1 MKHELF
7 KTVCMKKWMIVLLAM
22 IIVMPLS
29 SDLYAASKKKKKKG
43 TATATLPTPKK
54 VSPYEKLLKGKNVET
69 SKSDFITLHKVGSKL
84 YFEIPLKY
92 MEREILLAST
102 VTNVTSPEFC
112 DIGYKANNPLHLKFT
127 KRDSSIFLRYVSTG
141 VTTDNLQKAMNN
153 VYGDPILYAYD
164 VKAYNPDSTAVVID
178 VTPIFTTDMK
188 EFAFLPTTIM
198 GLIQLNSV
206 FNKDGVA
213 LGEVKAF
220 DDNLSVKSML
230 SYKVSLKF
238 MSFSFLDNMS
248 LTATVTRSLLLL
260 PEEKMRPRISDSR
273 VGIFITSKQHVST
286 EKDGIQ
292 DYTLANRWRMEPK
305 DMAAFQRG
313 ELVEPVKPIVFYID
327 DAFPELWKQP
337 IKEGTLRWNEAFE
350 KIGFKN
356 AVQVRDFPK
365 DDPEFDP
372 DNLKYSCIRYLP
384 SSTANAMGP
393 SWVDPTTG
401 EIVNASVL
409 VYNDVIRLI
418 NNWRFVQTAQIDPS
432 VRAKKM
438 PDDIVKESIAYV
450 VAHEVGH
457 CLGFMHNMSAS
468 AAYPVDSLRSAS
480 FTNTYGTTPCIMD
493 YARFNY
499 VAQPGDKGVRLTPPD
514 LGIYDYF
521 LVKWNYQ
528 PLPQVNNEWEEQAI
542 LESWVD
548 EKAGDPRYR
557 YGRQQI
563 YSRYDPSAIEEDLGD
578 DPVKAAEYGIKNL
591 KYILSNLGEWVND
604 DADFTHREELYKQL
618 ANQYYRYIMNVMYN
632 VGGIYLTEVKDGTKG
647 QRHEPVAKEKQ
658 RASLAWILKEFKS
671 SDWLSKTDLKK
682 NFTMGVDMTPV
693 LQKRILDQLER
704 LTGNIIL
711 SSHLASNPY
720 TIQEFLTDLYN
731 GAFENTVTGRALTDA
746 DKMLQQFIVD
756 VSASSLK
763 DAGAGALRMLT
774 DAAYMPSV
782 EEIAAYGLDE
792 TGLINKYL
800 DQFRQVE
807 QERGPGYVA
816 QQMALNEFGYGYGF
830 VRKVNTG
837 EIDNS
842 KVYLQDM
849 ALKAQRLLN
858 SKIAGATGDT
868 KIHYQSLLMKL
879 NKSLKDS
886 K

>member
-1 MKHELF
+1 
-7 KTVCMKKWMIVLLAM
+7 MKKWMLVLFVALFVLPCSREA
-22 IIVMPLS
+22 
-29 SDLYAASKKKKKKG
+29 DAAGRKKKG
-43 TATATLPTPKK
+43 KNAATAKVTEKK
-54 VSPYEKLLKGKNVET
+54 SVYDKLFQKESCET
-69 SKSDFITLHKVGSKL
+69 VKSNFITLHKVDGKL
-84 YFEIPLKY
+84 YFEIPMKY
-92 MEREILLAST
+92 LGREMLFAST
-102 VTNVTSPEFC
+102 LTSTSSNDFCDVGYKQNDPLHVRFTKIDSTIYLNEVNAFVTS
-112 DIGYKANNPLHLKFT
+112 NPKEP
-127 KRDSSIFLRYVSTG
+127 S
-141 VTTDNLQKAMNN
+141 LQKAIDKNFADA
-153 VYGDPILYAYD
+153 VLYSYKIAAYT
-164 VKAYNPDSTAVVID
+164 PDSTAVVID

-198 GLIQLNSV
+198 GLIQLNST

-273 VGIFITSKQHVST
+273 VGIFITSKQHIST

-292 DYTLANRWRMEPK
+292 NYTLANRWRMEPK

-337 IKEGTLRWNEAFE
+337 IKEGTLRWNAAFE

-671 SDWLSKTDLKK
+671 SDWLSKTDLRK

-731 GAFENTVTGRALTDA
+731 GAFENTVKGRALTDA

>member
-1 MKHELF
+1 
-7 KTVCMKKWMIVLLAM
+7 MKKWMLVLFVALFVLPCSREA
-22 IIVMPLS
+22 
-29 SDLYAASKKKKKKG
+29 DAAGRKKKG
-43 TATATLPTPKK
+43 KNAATAKVTEKK
-54 VSPYEKLLKGKNVET
+54 SAYDKLFQKESCET
-69 SKSDFITLHKVGSKL
+69 VKSNFITLHKVDGKL
-84 YFEIPLKY
+84 YFEIPMKY
-92 MEREILLAST
+92 LGREMLFAST
-102 VTNVTSPEFC
+102 LTSTSSNDFCDVGYKQNDPLHVRFTKIDSTIYLNEVNAFVTS
-112 DIGYKANNPLHLKFT
+112 NPKEP
-127 KRDSSIFLRYVSTG
+127 S
-141 VTTDNLQKAMNN
+141 LQKAIDKNFADA
-153 VYGDPILYAYD
+153 VLYSYKIAAYT
-164 VKAYNPDSTAVVID
+164 PDSTAVVID

-198 GLIQLNSV
+198 GLIQLNST

-213 LGEVKAF
+213 LGEVKTF

-238 MSFSFLDNMS
+238 MSFSFLNNMS

-292 DYTLANRWRMEPK
+292 NYTLANRWRMEPK

-337 IKEGTLRWNEAFE
+337 IKEGTLRWNAAFE

-671 SDWLSKTDLKK
+671 SDWLSKTDLRK

-731 GAFENTVTGRALTDA
+731 GAFENTVKGRALTDA

-807 QERGPGYVA
+807 QERVPGFLA

-858 SKIAGATGDT
+858 SKITGATGDT

>member
-1 MKHELF
+1 
-7 KTVCMKKWMIVLLAM
+7 MKKWMLVLFVALFVLPCSREA
-22 IIVMPLS
+22 
-29 SDLYAASKKKKKKG
+29 DAAGRKKKG
-43 TATATLPTPKK
+43 KNAATAKVTEKK
-54 VSPYEKLLKGKNVET
+54 SAYDKLFQKESCET
-69 SKSDFITLHKVGSKL
+69 VKSNFITLHKVDGKL
-84 YFEIPLKY
+84 YFEIPMKY
-92 MEREILLAST
+92 LGREMLFAST
-102 VTNVTSPEFC
+102 LTSTSSNDFCDVGYKQNDPLHVRFTKIDSTIYLNEVNAFVTS
-112 DIGYKANNPLHLKFT
+112 NPKEP
-127 KRDSSIFLRYVSTG
+127 S
-141 VTTDNLQKAMNN
+141 LQKAIDKNFADA
-153 VYGDPILYAYD
+153 VLYSYKIAAYT
-164 VKAYNPDSTAVVID
+164 PDSTAVVID

-198 GLIQLNSV
+198 GLIQLNST

-273 VGIFITSKQHVST
+273 VGIFITSKQHIST

-292 DYTLANRWRMEPK
+292 NYTLANRWRMEPK

-337 IKEGTLRWNEAFE
+337 IKEGTLRWNAAFE

-731 GAFENTVTGRALTDA
+731 GAFENTVKGRALTDA

-858 SKIAGATGDT
+858 SKITGATGDT

>member
-1 MKHELF
+1 
-7 KTVCMKKWMIVLLAM
+7 MKKWMLVLFVALFVLPCSREA
-22 IIVMPLS
+22 
-29 SDLYAASKKKKKKG
+29 DAAGRKKKG
-43 TATATLPTPKK
+43 KNAATAKVTEKK
-54 VSPYEKLLKGKNVET
+54 SAYDKLFQKESCET
-69 SKSDFITLHKVGSKL
+69 VKSNFITLHKVDGKL
-84 YFEIPLKY
+84 YFEIPMKY
-92 MEREILLAST
+92 LGREMLFAST
-102 VTNVTSPEFC
+102 LTSTSSNDFCDVGYKQNDPLHVRFTKIDSTIYLNEVNAFVTS
-112 DIGYKANNPLHLKFT
+112 NPKEP
-127 KRDSSIFLRYVSTG
+127 S
-141 VTTDNLQKAMNN
+141 LQKAIDKNFADA
-153 VYGDPILYAYD
+153 VLYSYKIAAYT
-164 VKAYNPDSTAVVID
+164 PDSTAVVID

-198 GLIQLNSV
+198 GLIQLNST

-292 DYTLANRWRMEPK
+292 NYTLANRWRMEPK

-337 IKEGTLRWNEAFE
+337 IKEGTLRWNAAFE

-682 NFTMGVDMTPV
+682 NFNMGVDMTPV

-731 GAFENTVTGRALTDA
+731 GAFENTVKGRALTDA

>member
-1 MKHELF
+1 
-7 KTVCMKKWMIVLLAM
+7 MKKWMLVLFVALFVLPCSREA
-22 IIVMPLS
+22 
-29 SDLYAASKKKKKKG
+29 DAAGRKKKG
-43 TATATLPTPKK
+43 KNAATVKVTEKK
-54 VSPYEKLLKGKNVET
+54 SVYDKLFQKESCET
-69 SKSDFITLHKVGSKL
+69 VKSNFITLHKVDGKL
-84 YFEIPLKY
+84 YFEIPMKY
-92 MEREILLAST
+92 LGREMLFAST
-102 VTNVTSPEFC
+102 LTSTSSNDFCDVGYKQNDPLHVRFTKIDSTIYLNEVNAFVTS
-112 DIGYKANNPLHLKFT
+112 NPKEP
-127 KRDSSIFLRYVSTG
+127 S
-141 VTTDNLQKAMNN
+141 LQKAIDKNFADA
-153 VYGDPILYAYD
+153 VLYSYKIAAYT
-164 VKAYNPDSTAVVID
+164 PDSTAVVID

-198 GLIQLNSV
+198 GLIQLNST

-292 DYTLANRWRMEPK
+292 NYTLANRWRMEPK
-305 DMAAFQRG
+305 DMAAFKRG

-337 IKEGTLRWNEAFE
+337 IKEGTLRWNAAFE

-731 GAFENTVTGRALTDA
+731 GAFENTVKGRALTDA

>member
-1 MKHELF
+1 
-7 KTVCMKKWMIVLLAM
+7 MKKWMLVLFVALFVLPCSREA
-22 IIVMPLS
+22 
-29 SDLYAASKKKKKKG
+29 DAAGRKKKG
-43 TATATLPTPKK
+43 KNAATAKVTEKK
-54 VSPYEKLLKGKNVET
+54 SAYDKLFQKESCET
-69 SKSDFITLHKVGSKL
+69 VKSNFITLHKVDGKL
-84 YFEIPLKY
+84 YFEIPMKY
-92 MEREILLAST
+92 LGREMLFAST
-102 VTNVTSPEFC
+102 LTSTSSNDFCDVGYKQNDPLHVRFTKIDSTIYLNEVNAFVTS
-112 DIGYKANNPLHLKFT
+112 NPKEP
-127 KRDSSIFLRYVSTG
+127 S
-141 VTTDNLQKAMNN
+141 LQKAIDKNFADA
-153 VYGDPILYAYD
+153 VLYSYKIAAYT
-164 VKAYNPDSTAVVID
+164 PDSTAVVID

-198 GLIQLNSV
+198 GLIQLNST

-292 DYTLANRWRMEPK
+292 NYTLANRWRMEPK
-305 DMAAFQRG
+305 DMAAFKRG

-337 IKEGTLRWNEAFE
+337 IKEGTLRWNAAFE

-671 SDWLSKTDLKK
+671 SDWLSKTDLRK

-720 TIQEFLTDLYN
+720 TIQEFLTDLYK
-731 GAFENTVTGRALTDA
+731 GAFENTVKGRAMTDA

>member
-1 MKHELF
+1 
-7 KTVCMKKWMIVLLAM
+7 MKKWMLVLFVALFVLPCSREA
-22 IIVMPLS
+22 
-29 SDLYAASKKKKKKG
+29 DAAGRKKKG
-43 TATATLPTPKK
+43 KNAATAKVTEKK
-54 VSPYEKLLKGKNVET
+54 SAYDKLFQKESCET
-69 SKSDFITLHKVGSKL
+69 VKSNFITLHKVDGKL
-84 YFEIPLKY
+84 YFEIPMKY
-92 MEREILLAST
+92 LGREMLFAST
-102 VTNVTSPEFC
+102 LTSTSSNDFCDVGYKQNDPLHVRFTKIDSTIYLNEVNAFVTS
-112 DIGYKANNPLHLKFT
+112 NPKEP
-127 KRDSSIFLRYVSTG
+127 S
-141 VTTDNLQKAMNN
+141 LQKAIDKNFADA
-153 VYGDPILYAYD
+153 VLYSYKIAAYT
-164 VKAYNPDSTAVVID
+164 PDSTAVVID

-198 GLIQLNSV
+198 GLIQLNST

-273 VGIFITSKQHVST
+273 VGIFITSKQHIST

-292 DYTLANRWRMEPK
+292 NYTLANRWRMEPK

-337 IKEGTLRWNEAFE
+337 IKEGTLRWNAAFE

-682 NFTMGVDMTPV
+682 NFTMGVYMTPV

-731 GAFENTVTGRALTDA
+731 GAFENTVKGRALTDA

>member
-1 MKHELF
+1 
-7 KTVCMKKWMIVLLAM
+7 MKKWMLVLFVALFVLPCSREA
-22 IIVMPLS
+22 
-29 SDLYAASKKKKKKG
+29 DAAG
-43 TATATLPTPKK
+43 R
-54 VSPYEKLLKGKNVET
+54 EKKGKNAATAKVTEKKSAYDKLFQKESCET
-69 SKSDFITLHKVGSKL
+69 VKSNFITLHKVDGKL
-84 YFEIPLKY
+84 YFEIPMKY
-92 MEREILLAST
+92 LGREMLFAST
-102 VTNVTSPEFC
+102 LTSTSSNDFCDVGYKQNDPLHVRFTKIDSTIYLNEVNAFVTS
-112 DIGYKANNPLHLKFT
+112 NPKEP
-127 KRDSSIFLRYVSTG
+127 S
-141 VTTDNLQKAMNN
+141 LQKAIDKNFADA
-153 VYGDPILYAYD
+153 VLYSYKIAAYT
-164 VKAYNPDSTAVVID
+164 PDSTAVVID

-198 GLIQLNSV
+198 GLIQLNST

-273 VGIFITSKQHVST
+273 VGIFITSKQHIST

-292 DYTLANRWRMEPK
+292 NYTLANRWRMEPK

-337 IKEGTLRWNEAFE
+337 IKEGTLRWNAAFE

-731 GAFENTVTGRALTDA
+731 GAFENTVKGRALTDA

>member
-1 MKHELF
+1 
-7 KTVCMKKWMIVLLAM
+7 MKKWMLVLFVALFVLPCSREA
-22 IIVMPLS
+22 
-29 SDLYAASKKKKKKG
+29 DAAGRKKKG
-43 TATATLPTPKK
+43 KIAATAKVTEKK
-54 VSPYEKLLKGKNVET
+54 SAYDKLFQKESCET
-69 SKSDFITLHKVGSKL
+69 VKSNFITLHKVDGKL
-84 YFEIPLKY
+84 YFEIPMKY
-92 MEREILLAST
+92 LGREMLFAST
-102 VTNVTSPEFC
+102 LTSTSSNDFCDVGYKQNDPLHVRFTKIDSTIYLNEVNAFVTS
-112 DIGYKANNPLHLKFT
+112 NPKEP
-127 KRDSSIFLRYVSTG
+127 S
-141 VTTDNLQKAMNN
+141 LQKAIDKNFADA
-153 VYGDPILYAYD
+153 VLYSYKIAAYT
-164 VKAYNPDSTAVVID
+164 PDSTAVVID

-198 GLIQLNSV
+198 GLIQLNST

-292 DYTLANRWRMEPK
+292 NYTLANRWRMEPK

-337 IKEGTLRWNEAFE
+337 IKEGTLRWNAAFE

-731 GAFENTVTGRALTDA
+731 GAFENTVKGRALTDA

>member
-1 MKHELF
+1 
-7 KTVCMKKWMIVLLAM
+7 MKKWMLVLFVALFVLPCSREA
-22 IIVMPLS
+22 
-29 SDLYAASKKKKKKG
+29 DAAGRKKKG
-43 TATATLPTPKK
+43 KNAATAKVTEKK
-54 VSPYEKLLKGKNVET
+54 SAYDKLFQKESCET
-69 SKSDFITLHKVGSKL
+69 VKSNFITLHKVDGKL
-84 YFEIPLKY
+84 YFEIPMKY
-92 MEREILLAST
+92 LGREMLFAST
-102 VTNVTSPEFC
+102 LTSTSSNDFCDVGYKQNDPLHVRFTKIDSTIYLNEVNAFVTS
-112 DIGYKANNPLHLKFT
+112 NPKEP
-127 KRDSSIFLRYVSTG
+127 S
-141 VTTDNLQKAMNN
+141 LQKAIDKNFADA
-153 VYGDPILYAYD
+153 VLYSYKIAAYT
-164 VKAYNPDSTAVVID
+164 PDSTAVVID

-198 GLIQLNSV
+198 GLIQLNST

-292 DYTLANRWRMEPK
+292 NYTLANRWRMEPK
-305 DMAAFQRG
+305 DMAAFKRG

-337 IKEGTLRWNEAFE
+337 IKEGTLRWNAAFE

-671 SDWLSKTDLKK
+671 SDWLSKTDLRK

-731 GAFENTVTGRALTDA
+731 GAFENTVKGGALTDA

>member
-1 MKHELF
+1 
-7 KTVCMKKWMIVLLAM
+7 MKKWMLVLFVALFVLPCSREA
-22 IIVMPLS
+22 
-29 SDLYAASKKKKKKG
+29 DAAGRKKKG
-43 TATATLPTPKK
+43 KNAATAKVTEKK
-54 VSPYEKLLKGKNVET
+54 SAYDKLFQKESCET
-69 SKSDFITLHKVGSKL
+69 VKSNFITLHKVDGKL
-84 YFEIPLKY
+84 YFEIPMKY
-92 MEREILLAST
+92 LGREMLFAST
-102 VTNVTSPEFC
+102 LTSTSSNDFCDVGYKQNDPLHVRFTKIDSTIYLNEVNAFVTS
-112 DIGYKANNPLHLKFT
+112 NPKEP
-127 KRDSSIFLRYVSTG
+127 S
-141 VTTDNLQKAMNN
+141 LQKAIDKNFADA
-153 VYGDPILYAYD
+153 VLYSYKIAAYT
-164 VKAYNPDSTAVVID
+164 PDSTAVVID

-198 GLIQLNSV
+198 GLIQLNST

-273 VGIFITSKQHVST
+273 VGIFITSKQHIST

-292 DYTLANRWRMEPK
+292 NYTLANRWRMEPK

-337 IKEGTLRWNEAFE
+337 IKEGTLRWNAAFE

-563 YSRYDPSAIEEDLGD
+563 YSRYNTSAIAEDLGD

-731 GAFENTVTGRALTDA
+731 GAFENTVKGRALTDA

>member
-1 MKHELF
+1 
-7 KTVCMKKWMIVLLAM
+7 MKKWMLVLFVALFVLPCSREA
-22 IIVMPLS
+22 
-29 SDLYAASKKKKKKG
+29 DAAGRKKKG
-43 TATATLPTPKK
+43 KNAATAKVTEKK
-54 VSPYEKLLKGKNVET
+54 SAYDKLFQKESCET
-69 SKSDFITLHKVGSKL
+69 VKSNFITLHKVDGKL
-84 YFEIPLKY
+84 YFEIPMKY
-92 MEREILLAST
+92 LGREMLFAST
-102 VTNVTSPEFC
+102 LTSTSSNDFCDVGYKQNDPLHVRFTKIDSTIYLNEVNAFVTS
-112 DIGYKANNPLHLKFT
+112 NPKEP
-127 KRDSSIFLRYVSTG
+127 S
-141 VTTDNLQKAMNN
+141 LQKAIDKNFADA
-153 VYGDPILYAYD
+153 VLYSYKIAAYT
-164 VKAYNPDSTAVVID
+164 PDSTAVVID

-198 GLIQLNSV
+198 GLIQLNST

-273 VGIFITSKQHVST
+273 VGIFITSKQHIST

-292 DYTLANRWRMEPK
+292 NYTLANRWRMEPK

-337 IKEGTLRWNEAFE
+337 IKEGTLRWNAAFE

-731 GAFENTVTGRALTDA
+731 GAFENTVKGRALTDA

-774 DAAYMPSV
+774 DAADMPSV
-782 EEIAAYGLDE
+782 EGIAAYGLDE

>member
-1 MKHELF
+1 
-7 KTVCMKKWMIVLLAM
+7 MKKWMLVLFVALFVLPCSREA
-22 IIVMPLS
+22 
-29 SDLYAASKKKKKKG
+29 DAAGRKKKG
-43 TATATLPTPKK
+43 KNAATAKVTEKK
-54 VSPYEKLLKGKNVET
+54 SAYDKLFQKESCET
-69 SKSDFITLHKVGSKL
+69 VKSNFITLHKVDGKL
-84 YFEIPLKY
+84 YFEIPMKY
-92 MEREILLAST
+92 LGREMLFAST
-102 VTNVTSPEFC
+102 LTSTSSNDFCDVGYKQNDPLHVRFTKIDSTIYLNEVNAFVTS
-112 DIGYKANNPLHLKFT
+112 NPKEP
-127 KRDSSIFLRYVSTG
+127 S
-141 VTTDNLQKAMNN
+141 LQKAIDKNFADA
-153 VYGDPILYAYD
+153 VLYSYKIAAYT
-164 VKAYNPDSTAVVID
+164 PDSTAVVID

-198 GLIQLNSV
+198 GLIQLNST

-273 VGIFITSKQHVST
+273 VGIFITSKQHIST

-292 DYTLANRWRMEPK
+292 NYTLANRWRMEPK

-337 IKEGTLRWNEAFE
+337 IKEGTLRWNAAFE

-731 GAFENTVTGRALTDA
+731 GAFENTVKGRALTDA

-763 DAGAGALRMLT
+763 GRGAGALRMLT

>member
-1 MKHELF
+1 
-7 KTVCMKKWMIVLLAM
+7 MKKWMLVLFVALFVLPCSREA
-22 IIVMPLS
+22 
-29 SDLYAASKKKKKKG
+29 DAAGRKKKG
-43 TATATLPTPKK
+43 KNAATAKVTEKK
-54 VSPYEKLLKGKNVET
+54 SAYDKLFQKESCET
-69 SKSDFITLHKVGSKL
+69 VKSNFITLHKVDGKL
-84 YFEIPLKY
+84 YFEIPMKY
-92 MEREILLAST
+92 LGREMLFAST
-102 VTNVTSPEFC
+102 LTSTSSNDFCDVGYKQNDPLHVRFTKIDSTIYLNEVNAFVTS
-112 DIGYKANNPLHLKFT
+112 NPKEP
-127 KRDSSIFLRYVSTG
+127 S
-141 VTTDNLQKAMNN
+141 LQKAIDKNFADA
-153 VYGDPILYAYD
+153 VLYSYKIAAYT
-164 VKAYNPDSTAVVID
+164 PDSTAVVID

-198 GLIQLNSV
+198 GLIQLNST

-292 DYTLANRWRMEPK
+292 NYTLANRWRMEPK

-337 IKEGTLRWNEAFE
+337 IKEGTLRWNAAFE

-731 GAFENTVTGRALTDA
+731 GEFENTVKGRALTDA

>member
-1 MKHELF
+1 
-7 KTVCMKKWMIVLLAM
+7 MKKWMLVLFVALFVLPCSREA
-22 IIVMPLS
+22 
-29 SDLYAASKKKKKKG
+29 DAAGRKKKG
-43 TATATLPTPKK
+43 KNAASAKVTEKK
-54 VSPYEKLLKGKNVET
+54 SAYDKLFQKESCET
-69 SKSDFITLHKVGSKL
+69 VKSNFITLHKVDGKL
-84 YFEIPLKY
+84 YFEIPMKY
-92 MEREILLAST
+92 LGREMLFAST
-102 VTNVTSPEFC
+102 LTSTSSNDFCDVGYKQNDPLHVRFTKIDSTIYLNEVNAFVTS
-112 DIGYKANNPLHLKFT
+112 NPKEP
-127 KRDSSIFLRYVSTG
+127 S
-141 VTTDNLQKAMNN
+141 LQKAIDKNFADA
-153 VYGDPILYAYD
+153 VLYSYKIAAYT
-164 VKAYNPDSTAVVID
+164 PDSTAVVID

-198 GLIQLNSV
+198 GLIQLNST

-292 DYTLANRWRMEPK
+292 NYTLANRWRMEPK
-305 DMAAFQRG
+305 DMAAFKRG

-337 IKEGTLRWNEAFE
+337 IKEGTLRWNAAFE

-671 SDWLSKTDLKK
+671 SDWLSKTDLRK

-731 GAFENTVTGRALTDA
+731 GAFENTVKGRALTDA

-858 SKIAGATGDT
+858 SKITGATGDT

>member
-1 MKHELF
+1 
-7 KTVCMKKWMIVLLAM
+7 MKKWMLVLFVALFVLPCSREA
-22 IIVMPLS
+22 
-29 SDLYAASKKKKKKG
+29 DAAGRKKKG
-43 TATATLPTPKK
+43 KNAATAKVTEKK
-54 VSPYEKLLKGKNVET
+54 SAYDKLFQKESCET
-69 SKSDFITLHKVGSKL
+69 VKSNFITLHKVDGKL
-84 YFEIPLKY
+84 YFEIPMKY
-92 MEREILLAST
+92 LGREMLFAST
-102 VTNVTSPEFC
+102 LTSTSSNDFCDVGYKQNDQLHVRFTKIDSTIYLNEVNAFVTS
-112 DIGYKANNPLHLKFT
+112 NPKEP
-127 KRDSSIFLRYVSTG
+127 S
-141 VTTDNLQKAMNN
+141 LQKAIDKNFADA
-153 VYGDPILYAYD
+153 VLYSYKIAAYT
-164 VKAYNPDSTAVVID
+164 PDSTAVVID

-198 GLIQLNSV
+198 GLIQLNST

-292 DYTLANRWRMEPK
+292 NYTLANRWRMEPK

-337 IKEGTLRWNEAFE
+337 IKEGTLRWNAAFE

-731 GAFENTVTGRALTDA
+731 GAFENTVKGRALTDA

>member
-1 MKHELF
+1 
-7 KTVCMKKWMIVLLAM
+7 MKKWMLVLFVALFVLPCSREA
-22 IIVMPLS
+22 
-29 SDLYAASKKKKKKG
+29 DAAGRKKKG
-43 TATATLPTPKK
+43 KNAATAKVTEKK
-54 VSPYEKLLKGKNVET
+54 SAYDKLFQKESCET
-69 SKSDFITLHKVGSKL
+69 VKSNFITLHKVDGKL
-84 YFEIPLKY
+84 YFEIPMKY
-92 MEREILLAST
+92 LGREMLFAST
-102 VTNVTSPEFC
+102 LTSTSSNDFCDVGYKQNDPLHVRFTKIDSTIYLNEVNAFVTS
-112 DIGYKANNPLHLKFT
+112 NPKEP
-127 KRDSSIFLRYVSTG
+127 S
-141 VTTDNLQKAMNN
+141 LQKAIDKNFADA
-153 VYGDPILYAYD
+153 VLYSYKIAAYT
-164 VKAYNPDSTAVVID
+164 PDSTAVVID

-198 GLIQLNSV
+198 GLIQLNST

-273 VGIFITSKQHVST
+273 VGIFITSKQHIST

-292 DYTLANRWRMEPK
+292 NYTLANRWRMEPK

-337 IKEGTLRWNEAFE
+337 IKEGTLRWNAAFE

-671 SDWLSKTDLKK
+671 SDWLSKTDLRK

-731 GAFENTVTGRALTDA
+731 GAFENTVKGRALTDA

>member
-1 MKHELF
+1 
-7 KTVCMKKWMIVLLAM
+7 MKKWMLVLFVALFVLPCSREA
-22 IIVMPLS
+22 
-29 SDLYAASKKKKKKG
+29 DAAGRKKKG
-43 TATATLPTPKK
+43 KNAATVKVTEKK
-54 VSPYEKLLKGKNVET
+54 SAYDKLFQKESCET
-69 SKSDFITLHKVGSKL
+69 VKSNFITLHKVDGKL
-84 YFEIPLKY
+84 YFEIPMKY
-92 MEREILLAST
+92 LGREMLFAST
-102 VTNVTSPEFC
+102 LTSTSSNDFCDVGYKQNDPLHVRFTKIDSTIYLNEVNAFVTS
-112 DIGYKANNPLHLKFT
+112 NPKEP
-127 KRDSSIFLRYVSTG
+127 S
-141 VTTDNLQKAMNN
+141 LQKAIDKNFADA
-153 VYGDPILYAYD
+153 VLYSYKIAAYT
-164 VKAYNPDSTAVVID
+164 PDSTAVVID

-198 GLIQLNSV
+198 GLIQLNST

-273 VGIFITSKQHVST
+273 VGIFITSKQHIST

-292 DYTLANRWRMEPK
+292 NYTLANRWRMEPK

-337 IKEGTLRWNEAFE
+337 IKEGTLRWNAAFE

-499 VAQPGDKGVRLTPPD
+499 VAQPGDKGVRLTLPD

-731 GAFENTVTGRALTDA
+731 GAFENTVKGRALTDA

-868 KIHYQSLLMKL
+868 KIHYQSVLMKL

>member
-1 MKHELF
+1 
-7 KTVCMKKWMIVLLAM
+7 MKKWMLVLFVALFVLPCSREA
-22 IIVMPLS
+22 
-29 SDLYAASKKKKKKG
+29 DAAGRKKKG
-43 TATATLPTPKK
+43 KNAATAKVTEKK
-54 VSPYEKLLKGKNVET
+54 SAYDKLFQKESCET
-69 SKSDFITLHKVGSKL
+69 VKSNFITLHKVDGKL
-84 YFEIPLKY
+84 YFEIPMKY
-92 MEREILLAST
+92 LGREMLFAST
-102 VTNVTSPEFC
+102 LTSTSSNDFCDVGYKQNDPLHVRFTKIDSTIYLNEVNAFVTS
-112 DIGYKANNPLHLKFT
+112 NPKEP
-127 KRDSSIFLRYVSTG
+127 S
-141 VTTDNLQKAMNN
+141 LQKAIDKNFADA
-153 VYGDPILYAYD
+153 VLYSYKIAAYT
-164 VKAYNPDSTAVVID
+164 PDSTAVVID

-198 GLIQLNSV
+198 GLIQLNST

-273 VGIFITSKQHVST
+273 VGIFITSKQHIST

-292 DYTLANRWRMEPK
+292 NYTLANRWRMEPK

-337 IKEGTLRWNEAFE
+337 IKEGTLRWNAAFE

-450 VAHEVGH
+450 VAREVGH

-731 GAFENTVTGRALTDA
+731 GAFENTVKGRALTDA

>member
-1 MKHELF
+1 
-7 KTVCMKKWMIVLLAM
+7 MKKWMLVLFVALFVLPCSREA
-22 IIVMPLS
+22 
-29 SDLYAASKKKKKKG
+29 DAAGRKKKG
-43 TATATLPTPKK
+43 KNAATAKVTEKK
-54 VSPYEKLLKGKNVET
+54 SAYDKLFQKESCET
-69 SKSDFITLHKVGSKL
+69 VKSNFITLHKVDGKL
-84 YFEIPLKY
+84 YFEIPMKY
-92 MEREILLAST
+92 LGREMLFAST
-102 VTNVTSPEFC
+102 LTSTSSNDFCDVGYKQNDPLHVRFTKIDSTIYLNEVNAFVTS
-112 DIGYKANNPLHLKFT
+112 NPKEP
-127 KRDSSIFLRYVSTG
+127 S
-141 VTTDNLQKAMNN
+141 LQKAIDKNFADA
-153 VYGDPILYAYD
+153 VLYSYKIAAYT
-164 VKAYNPDSTAVVID
+164 PDSTAVVID

-198 GLIQLNSV
+198 GLIQLNST

-273 VGIFITSKQHVST
+273 VGIFITSKQHIST

-292 DYTLANRWRMEPK
+292 NYTLANRWRMEPK

-337 IKEGTLRWNEAFE
+337 IKEGTLRWNAAFE

-647 QRHEPVAKEKQ
+647 KQ

-731 GAFENTVTGRALTDA
+731 GAFENTVKGRALTDA

>member
-1 MKHELF
+1 
-7 KTVCMKKWMIVLLAM
+7 MKKWMLVLFVALFVLPCSREA
-22 IIVMPLS
+22 
-29 SDLYAASKKKKKKG
+29 DAAGRKKKG
-43 TATATLPTPKK
+43 KNAATAKVTEKK
-54 VSPYEKLLKGKNVET
+54 SAYDKLFQKESCET
-69 SKSDFITLHKVGSKL
+69 VKSNFITLHKVDGKL
-84 YFEIPLKY
+84 YFEIPMKY
-92 MEREILLAST
+92 LGREMLFAST
-102 VTNVTSPEFC
+102 LTSTSSNDFCDVGYKQNDPLHVRFTKIDSTIYLNEVNAFVTS
-112 DIGYKANNPLHLKFT
+112 NPKEP
-127 KRDSSIFLRYVSTG
+127 S
-141 VTTDNLQKAMNN
+141 LQKAIDKNFADA
-153 VYGDPILYAYD
+153 VLYSYKIAAYT
-164 VKAYNPDSTAVVID
+164 PDSTAVVID

-198 GLIQLNSV
+198 GLIQLNST

-238 MSFSFLDNMS
+238 MSFSFHENKS
-248 LTATVTRSLLLL
+248 LPATVTRSLLLL

-292 DYTLANRWRMEPK
+292 NYTLANRWRMEPK
-305 DMAAFQRG
+305 DMAAFKRG

-337 IKEGTLRWNEAFE
+337 IKEGTLRWNAAFE

-671 SDWLSKTDLKK
+671 SDWLSKTDLRK

-731 GAFENTVTGRALTDA
+731 GAFENTVKGRALTDA

>member
-1 MKHELF
+1 
-7 KTVCMKKWMIVLLAM
+7 MKKWMLVLFVALFVLPCSREA
-22 IIVMPLS
+22 
-29 SDLYAASKKKKKKG
+29 DAAGRKKKG
-43 TATATLPTPKK
+43 KNAATAKVTEKK
-54 VSPYEKLLKGKNVET
+54 SAYDKLFQKESCET
-69 SKSDFITLHKVGSKL
+69 VKSNFITLHKVDGKL
-84 YFEIPLKY
+84 YFEIPMKY
-92 MEREILLAST
+92 LGREMLFAST
-102 VTNVTSPEFC
+102 LTSTSSNDFCDVGYKQNDPLHVRFTKIDSTIYLNEVNAFVTS
-112 DIGYKANNPLHLKFT
+112 NPKEP
-127 KRDSSIFLRYVSTG
+127 S
-141 VTTDNLQKAMNN
+141 LQKAIDKNFADA
-153 VYGDPILYAYD
+153 VLYSYKIAAYT
-164 VKAYNPDSTAVVID
+164 PDSTAVVID

-198 GLIQLNSV
+198 GLIQLNST

-273 VGIFITSKQHVST
+273 VGIFITSKQHIST

-292 DYTLANRWRMEPK
+292 NYTLANRWRMEPK

-337 IKEGTLRWNEAFE
+337 IKEGTLRWNAAFE

-563 YSRYDPSAIEEDLGD
+563 YSRYDPRAIEEDLGD

-731 GAFENTVTGRALTDA
+731 GAFENTVKGRALTDA

>member
-1 MKHELF
+1 
-7 KTVCMKKWMIVLLAM
+7 MKKWMLVLFVALFVLPCSREA
-22 IIVMPLS
+22 
-29 SDLYAASKKKKKKG
+29 DAAGRKKKG
-43 TATATLPTPKK
+43 KNAATAKVTEKK
-54 VSPYEKLLKGKNVET
+54 SAYDKLFQKESCET
-69 SKSDFITLHKVGSKL
+69 VKSNFISLHKVDGKL
-84 YFEIPLKY
+84 YFEILMKY
-92 MEREILLAST
+92 LGREMLFAST
-102 VTNVTSPEFC
+102 LTSTSSNDFCDVGYKQNDPLHVRFTKIDSTIYLNEVNAFVTS
-112 DIGYKANNPLHLKFT
+112 NPKEP
-127 KRDSSIFLRYVSTG
+127 S
-141 VTTDNLQKAMNN
+141 LQKAIDKNFADA
-153 VYGDPILYAYD
+153 VLYSYKIAAYT
-164 VKAYNPDSTAVVID
+164 PDSTAVVID

-198 GLIQLNSV
+198 GLIQLNST

-292 DYTLANRWRMEPK
+292 NYTLANRWRMEPK

-337 IKEGTLRWNEAFE
+337 IKEGTLRWNAAFE

-731 GAFENTVTGRALTDA
+731 GAFENTVKGRALTDA

>member
-1 MKHELF
+1 
-7 KTVCMKKWMIVLLAM
+7 MKKWMLVLFVALFVLPCSREA
-22 IIVMPLS
+22 
-29 SDLYAASKKKKKKG
+29 DAAGRKKKG
-43 TATATLPTPKK
+43 KNAATAKVTEKK
-54 VSPYEKLLKGKNVET
+54 SAYDKLFQKESCET
-69 SKSDFITLHKVGSKL
+69 VKSNFITLHKVDGKL
-84 YFEIPLKY
+84 YFEIPMKY
-92 MEREILLAST
+92 LGREMLFAST
-102 VTNVTSPEFC
+102 LTSTSSNDFCDVGYKQNDPLHVRFTKIDSTIYLNEVNAFVTS
-112 DIGYKANNPLHLKFT
+112 NPKEP
-127 KRDSSIFLRYVSTG
+127 S
-141 VTTDNLQKAMNN
+141 LQKAIDKNFADA
-153 VYGDPILYAYD
+153 VLYSYKIAAYT
-164 VKAYNPDSTAVVID
+164 PDSTAVVID

-198 GLIQLNSV
+198 GLIQLNST

-292 DYTLANRWRMEPK
+292 NYTLANRWRMEPK

-337 IKEGTLRWNEAFE
+337 IKEGTLRWNAAFE

-604 DADFTHREELYKQL
+604 DADFMHREELYKQL

-693 LQKRILDQLER
+693 LQKRILDQFER

-731 GAFENTVTGRALTDA
+731 GAFENTVKGRALTDA

>member
-1 MKHELF
+1 
-7 KTVCMKKWMIVLLAM
+7 MKKWMLVLFVALFVLPCSREA
-22 IIVMPLS
+22 
-29 SDLYAASKKKKKKG
+29 DAAGRKKKG
-43 TATATLPTPKK
+43 KNAATAKVTEKK
-54 VSPYEKLLKGKNVET
+54 SAYDKLFQKESCET
-69 SKSDFITLHKVGSKL
+69 VKSNFITLHKVDGKL
-84 YFEIPLKY
+84 YFEIPMKY
-92 MEREILLAST
+92 LGREMLFAST
-102 VTNVTSPEFC
+102 LTSTSSNDFCDVGYKQNDPLHVRFTKIDSTIYLNEVNAFVTS
-112 DIGYKANNPLHLKFT
+112 NPKEP
-127 KRDSSIFLRYVSTG
+127 S
-141 VTTDNLQKAMNN
+141 LQKAIDKNFADA
-153 VYGDPILYAYD
+153 VLYSYKIAAYT
-164 VKAYNPDSTAVVID
+164 PDSTAVVID

-198 GLIQLNSV
+198 GLIQLNST

-273 VGIFITSKQHVST
+273 VGIFITSKQHIST

-292 DYTLANRWRMEPK
+292 NYTLANRWRMEPK

-337 IKEGTLRWNEAFE
+337 IKEGTLRWNAAFE

-731 GAFENTVTGRALTDA
+731 GAFENTVKGRALTDA

-868 KIHYQSLLMKL
+868 KIHYQSLLMTL

>member
-1 MKHELF
+1 
-7 KTVCMKKWMIVLLAM
+7 MKKWMLVLFVALFVLPCSREA
-22 IIVMPLS
+22 
-29 SDLYAASKKKKKKG
+29 DAAGRKKKG
-43 TATATLPTPKK
+43 KNAATTKVTEKK
-54 VSPYEKLLKGKNVET
+54 SAYDKLFQKESCET
-69 SKSDFITLHKVGSKL
+69 VKSNFITLHKVDGKL
-84 YFEIPLKY
+84 YFEIPMKY
-92 MEREILLAST
+92 LGREMLFAST
-102 VTNVTSPEFC
+102 LTSTSSNDFCDVGYKQNDPLHVRFTKIDSTIYLNEVNAFVTS
-112 DIGYKANNPLHLKFT
+112 NPKEP
-127 KRDSSIFLRYVSTG
+127 S
-141 VTTDNLQKAMNN
+141 LQKAIDKNFADA
-153 VYGDPILYAYD
+153 VLYSYKIAAYT
-164 VKAYNPDSTAVVID
+164 PDSTAVVID

-198 GLIQLNSV
+198 GLIQLNST

-292 DYTLANRWRMEPK
+292 NYTLANRWRMEPK

-337 IKEGTLRWNEAFE
+337 IKEGTLRWNAAFE

-731 GAFENTVTGRALTDA
+731 GAFENTVKGRALTDA

>member
-1 MKHELF
+1 
-7 KTVCMKKWMIVLLAM
+7 MKKWMLVLFVALFVLPCSREA
-22 IIVMPLS
+22 
-29 SDLYAASKKKKKKG
+29 DAAGRKKKG
-43 TATATLPTPKK
+43 KNAATAKVTEKK
-54 VSPYEKLLKGKNVET
+54 SAYDKLFQKESCET
-69 SKSDFITLHKVGSKL
+69 VKSNFITLHKVDGKL
-84 YFEIPLKY
+84 YFEIPMKY
-92 MEREILLAST
+92 LGREMLFAST
-102 VTNVTSPEFC
+102 LTSTSSNDFCDVGYKQNDPLHVRFTKIDSTIYLNEVNAFVTS
-112 DIGYKANNPLHLKFT
+112 NPKEP
-127 KRDSSIFLRYVSTG
+127 S
-141 VTTDNLQKAMNN
+141 LQKAIDKNFADA
-153 VYGDPILYAYD
+153 VLYSYKIAAYT
-164 VKAYNPDSTAVVID
+164 PDSTAVVID

-198 GLIQLNSV
+198 GLIQLNST

-292 DYTLANRWRMEPK
+292 NYTLANRWRMEPK
-305 DMAAFQRG
+305 DMAAFKRG

-337 IKEGTLRWNEAFE
+337 IKEGTLRWNAAFE

-671 SDWLSKTDLKK
+671 SDWLSKTDLRK

-731 GAFENTVTGRALTDA
+731 GAFENTVKGRALTDA

-782 EEIAAYGLDE
+782 EEIATYGLDE
-792 TGLINKYL
+792 SGLIKKYL

>member
-1 MKHELF
+1 
-7 KTVCMKKWMIVLLAM
+7 MKKWMLVLFVALFVLPCSREA
-22 IIVMPLS
+22 
-29 SDLYAASKKKKKKG
+29 DAAGRKKKG
-43 TATATLPTPKK
+43 KNAATAKVTEKK
-54 VSPYEKLLKGKNVET
+54 SAYDKLFQKESCET
-69 SKSDFITLHKVGSKL
+69 VKSNFITLHKVDGKL
-84 YFEIPLKY
+84 YFEIPMKY
-92 MEREILLAST
+92 LGREMLFAST
-102 VTNVTSPEFC
+102 LTSTSSNDFCDVGYKQNDPLHVRFTKIDSTIYLNEVNAFVTS
-112 DIGYKANNPLHLKFT
+112 NPKEP
-127 KRDSSIFLRYVSTG
+127 S
-141 VTTDNLQKAMNN
+141 LQKAIDKNFADA
-153 VYGDPILYAYD
+153 VLYSYKIAAYT
-164 VKAYNPDSTAVVID
+164 PDSTAVVID

-198 GLIQLNSV
+198 GLIQLNST

-273 VGIFITSKQHVST
+273 VGIFITSKQHIST

-292 DYTLANRWRMEPK
+292 NYTLANRWRMEPK

-337 IKEGTLRWNEAFE
+337 IKEGTLRWNAAFE

-731 GAFENTVTGRALTDA
+731 GAFENTVKGRALTDA

-868 KIHYQSLLMKL
+868 KIHYQSLLMML

>member
-1 MKHELF
+1 
-7 KTVCMKKWMIVLLAM
+7 MKKWMLVLFVALFVLPCSREA
-22 IIVMPLS
+22 
-29 SDLYAASKKKKKKG
+29 DAAGRKKKG
-43 TATATLPTPKK
+43 KNAATAKVTEKK
-54 VSPYEKLLKGKNVET
+54 SAYDKLFQKESCET
-69 SKSDFITLHKVGSKL
+69 VKSNFITLHKVDGKL
-84 YFEIPLKY
+84 YFEIPMKY
-92 MEREILLAST
+92 LGREMLFAST
-102 VTNVTSPEFC
+102 LTSTSSNDFCDVGYKQNDPLHVRFTKIDSTIYLNEVNAFVTS
-112 DIGYKANNPLHLKFT
+112 NPKEP
-127 KRDSSIFLRYVSTG
+127 S
-141 VTTDNLQKAMNN
+141 LQKAIDKNFADA
-153 VYGDPILYAYD
+153 VLYSYKIAAYT
-164 VKAYNPDSTAVVID
+164 PDSTAVVID

-198 GLIQLNSV
+198 GLIQLNST

-292 DYTLANRWRMEPK
+292 NYTLANRWRMEPK
-305 DMAAFQRG
+305 DMAAFKRG

-337 IKEGTLRWNEAFE
+337 IKEGTLRWNAAFE

-671 SDWLSKTDLKK
+671 SDWLSKTDLRK

-731 GAFENTVTGRALTDA
+731 GAFENTVKGRALTDA

-807 QERGPGYVA
+807 QERGPGYGA

-858 SKIAGATGDT
+858 SKITGATGDT

>member
-1 MKHELF
+1 
-7 KTVCMKKWMIVLLAM
+7 MKKWMLVLFVALFVLPCSREA
-22 IIVMPLS
+22 
-29 SDLYAASKKKKKKG
+29 DAAGRKKKG
-43 TATATLPTPKK
+43 KNAATAKVTEKK
-54 VSPYEKLLKGKNVET
+54 SAYDKLFQKESCET
-69 SKSDFITLHKVGSKL
+69 VKSNFITLHKVDGKL
-84 YFEIPLKY
+84 YFEIPMKY
-92 MEREILLAST
+92 LGREMLFAST
-102 VTNVTSPEFC
+102 LTSTSSNDFCDVGYKQNDPLHVRFTKIDSTIYLNEVNAFVTS
-112 DIGYKANNPLHLKFT
+112 NPKEP
-127 KRDSSIFLRYVSTG
+127 S
-141 VTTDNLQKAMNN
+141 LQKAIDKNFADA
-153 VYGDPILYAYD
+153 VLYSYKIAAYT
-164 VKAYNPDSTAVVID
+164 PDSTAVVID

-198 GLIQLNSV
+198 GLIQLNST

-292 DYTLANRWRMEPK
+292 NYTLANRWRMEPK

-337 IKEGTLRWNEAFE
+337 IKEGTLRWNAAFE

-499 VAQPGDKGVRLTPPD
+499 VAQPGDKGVRLTSPD

-731 GAFENTVTGRALTDA
+731 GAFENTVKGRALTDA

>member
-1 MKHELF
+1 
-7 KTVCMKKWMIVLLAM
+7 MKKWMLVLFVALFVLPCSREA
-22 IIVMPLS
+22 
-29 SDLYAASKKKKKKG
+29 DAAGRKKKG
-43 TATATLPTPKK
+43 KNAATAKVTEKK
-54 VSPYEKLLKGKNVET
+54 SAYDKLFQKESCET
-69 SKSDFITLHKVGSKL
+69 VKSNFITLHKVDGKL
-84 YFEIPLKY
+84 YFEIPMKY
-92 MEREILLAST
+92 LGREMLFAST
-102 VTNVTSPEFC
+102 LTSTSSNDFCDVGYKQNDPLHVRFTKIDSTIYLNEVNAFVTS
-112 DIGYKANNPLHLKFT
+112 NPKEP
-127 KRDSSIFLRYVSTG
+127 S
-141 VTTDNLQKAMNN
+141 LQKAIDKNFADA
-153 VYGDPILYAYD
+153 VLYSYKIAAYT
-164 VKAYNPDSTAVVID
+164 PDSTAVVID

-198 GLIQLNSV
+198 GLIQLNST

-292 DYTLANRWRMEPK
+292 NYTLANRWRMEPK

-337 IKEGTLRWNEAFE
+337 IKEGTLRWNAAFE

-384 SSTANAMGP
+384 SSMANAMGP

-731 GAFENTVTGRALTDA
+731 GAFENTVKGRALTDA

>member
-1 MKHELF
+1 
-7 KTVCMKKWMIVLLAM
+7 MKKWMLVLFVALFVLPCSREA
-22 IIVMPLS
+22 
-29 SDLYAASKKKKKKG
+29 DAAGRKKKG
-43 TATATLPTPKK
+43 KNAATAKVTEKK
-54 VSPYEKLLKGKNVET
+54 SAYDKLFQKESCET
-69 SKSDFITLHKVGSKL
+69 VKSNFITLHKVDGKL
-84 YFEIPLKY
+84 YFEIPMKY
-92 MEREILLAST
+92 LGREMLFAST
-102 VTNVTSPEFC
+102 LTSTSSNDFCDVGYKQNDPLHVRFTKIDSTIYLNEVNAFVTS
-112 DIGYKANNPLHLKFT
+112 NPKEP
-127 KRDSSIFLRYVSTG
+127 S
-141 VTTDNLQKAMNN
+141 LQKAIDKNFADA
-153 VYGDPILYAYD
+153 VLYSYKIAAYT
-164 VKAYNPDSTAVVID
+164 PDSTAVVID

-198 GLIQLNSV
+198 GLIQLNST

-292 DYTLANRWRMEPK
+292 NYTLANRWRMEPK

-337 IKEGTLRWNEAFE
+337 IKEGTLRWNAAFE

-632 VGGIYLTEVKDGTKG
+632 VGGIYLMEVKDGTKG

-731 GAFENTVTGRALTDA
+731 GAFENTVKGRALTDA

>member
-1 MKHELF
+1 
-7 KTVCMKKWMIVLLAM
+7 MKKWMLVLFVALFVLPCSREADA
-22 IIVMPLS
+22 VGR
-29 SDLYAASKKKKKKG
+29 KKKG
-43 TATATLPTPKK
+43 KNAATAKVTEKK
-54 VSPYEKLLKGKNVET
+54 SAYDKLFQKESCET
-69 SKSDFITLHKVGSKL
+69 VKSNFITLHKVDGKL
-84 YFEIPLKY
+84 YFEIPMKY
-92 MEREILLAST
+92 LGREMLFAST
-102 VTNVTSPEFC
+102 LTSTSSNDFCDVGYKQNDPLHVRFTKIDSTIYLNEVNAFVTS
-112 DIGYKANNPLHLKFT
+112 NPKEP
-127 KRDSSIFLRYVSTG
+127 S
-141 VTTDNLQKAMNN
+141 LQKAIDKNFADA
-153 VYGDPILYAYD
+153 VLYSYKIAAYT
-164 VKAYNPDSTAVVID
+164 PDSTAVVID

-198 GLIQLNSV
+198 GLIQLNST

-292 DYTLANRWRMEPK
+292 NYTLANRWRMEPK

-337 IKEGTLRWNEAFE
+337 IKEGTLRWNAAFE

-731 GAFENTVTGRALTDA
+731 GAFENTVKGRALTDA

>member
-1 MKHELF
+1 MTEKKSAYDKLF
-7 KTVCMKKWMIVLLAM
+7 QKESCETV
-22 IIVMPLS
+22 
-29 SDLYAASKKKKKKG
+29 
-43 TATATLPTPKK
+43 
-54 VSPYEKLLKGKNVET
+54 
-69 SKSDFITLHKVGSKL
+69 KSNFITLHKVDGKL
-84 YFEIPLKY
+84 YFEIPMKY
-92 MEREILLAST
+92 LGREMLFAST
-102 VTNVTSPEFC
+102 LTSTSSNDFCDVGYKQNDPLHVRFTKIDSTIYLNEVNAFVTS
-112 DIGYKANNPLHLKFT
+112 NPKEP
-127 KRDSSIFLRYVSTG
+127 S
-141 VTTDNLQKAMNN
+141 LQKAIDKNFADA
-153 VYGDPILYAYD
+153 VLYSYKIAAYT
-164 VKAYNPDSTAVVID
+164 PDSTAVVID

-198 GLIQLNSV
+198 GLIQLNST

-292 DYTLANRWRMEPK
+292 NYTLANRWRMEPK

-337 IKEGTLRWNEAFE
+337 IKEGTLRWNAAFE

-731 GAFENTVTGRALTDA
+731 GAFENTVKGRALTDA

>member
-1 MKHELF
+1 
-7 KTVCMKKWMIVLLAM
+7 MKKWMLVLFVALFVLPCSREA
-22 IIVMPLS
+22 
-29 SDLYAASKKKKKKG
+29 DAAGRKKKG
-43 TATATLPTPKK
+43 KNAATAKVTEKK
-54 VSPYEKLLKGKNVET
+54 SAYDKLFQKESCET
-69 SKSDFITLHKVGSKL
+69 VKSNFITLHKVDGKL
-84 YFEIPLKY
+84 YFEIPMKY
-92 MEREILLAST
+92 LGREMLFAST
-102 VTNVTSPEFC
+102 LTSTSSNDFCDVGYKQNDPLHVRFTKIDSTIYLNEVNAFVTS
-112 DIGYKANNPLHLKFT
+112 NPKEP
-127 KRDSSIFLRYVSTG
+127 S
-141 VTTDNLQKAMNN
+141 LQKAIDKNFADA
-153 VYGDPILYAYD
+153 VLYSYKIAAYT
-164 VKAYNPDSTAVVID
+164 PDSTAVVID

-198 GLIQLNSV
+198 GLIQLNST

-292 DYTLANRWRMEPK
+292 NYTLANRWRMEPK

-337 IKEGTLRWNEAFE
+337 IKEGTLRWNAAFE

-731 GAFENTVTGRALTDA
+731 GAFENTVKGRALTDA

-830 VRKVNTG
+830 VRNVNTG

>member
-1 MKHELF
+1 
-7 KTVCMKKWMIVLLAM
+7 MKKWMLVLFVALFVLPCSREA
-22 IIVMPLS
+22 
-29 SDLYAASKKKKKKG
+29 DAAGRKKKG
-43 TATATLPTPKK
+43 KNAATAKVTEKK
-54 VSPYEKLLKGKNVET
+54 SAYDKLFQKESCET
-69 SKSDFITLHKVGSKL
+69 VKSNFITLHKVDGKL
-84 YFEIPLKY
+84 YFEIPMKY
-92 MEREILLAST
+92 LGREMLFAST
-102 VTNVTSPEFC
+102 LTSTSSNDFCDVGYKQNDPLHVRFTKIDSTIYLNEVNAFVTS
-112 DIGYKANNPLHLKFT
+112 NPKEP
-127 KRDSSIFLRYVSTG
+127 S
-141 VTTDNLQKAMNN
+141 LQKAIDKNFADA
-153 VYGDPILYAYD
+153 VLYSYKIAAYT
-164 VKAYNPDSTAVVID
+164 PDSTAVVID

-198 GLIQLNSV
+198 GLIQLNST

-292 DYTLANRWRMEPK
+292 NYTLANRWRMEPK

-337 IKEGTLRWNEAFE
+337 IKEGTLRWNAAFE

-450 VAHEVGH
+450 VAHEVRH

-731 GAFENTVTGRALTDA
+731 GAFENTVKGRALTDA

>member
-1 MKHELF
+1 
-7 KTVCMKKWMIVLLAM
+7 MKKWMLVLFVALFVLPCSREA
-22 IIVMPLS
+22 
-29 SDLYAASKKKKKKG
+29 DAAGRKKKG
-43 TATATLPTPKK
+43 KNAATAKVTEKK
-54 VSPYEKLLKGKNVET
+54 SAYDKLFQKESCET
-69 SKSDFITLHKVGSKL
+69 VKSNFITLHKVDGKL
-84 YFEIPLKY
+84 YFEIPMKY
-92 MEREILLAST
+92 LGREMLFAST
-102 VTNVTSPEFC
+102 LTSTSSNDFCDVGYKQNDPLHVRFTKIDSTIYLNEVNAFVTS
-112 DIGYKANNPLHLKFT
+112 NPKEP
-127 KRDSSIFLRYVSTG
+127 S
-141 VTTDNLQKAMNN
+141 LQKAIDKNFADA
-153 VYGDPILYAYD
+153 VLYSYKIAAYT
-164 VKAYNPDSTAVVID
+164 PDSTAVVID

-198 GLIQLNSV
+198 GLIQLNST

-238 MSFSFLDNMS
+238 MSSSFLDNMS

-292 DYTLANRWRMEPK
+292 NYTLANRWRMEPK
-305 DMAAFQRG
+305 DMAAFKRG

-337 IKEGTLRWNEAFE
+337 IKEGTLRWNAAFE

-671 SDWLSKTDLKK
+671 SDWLSKTDLRK

-731 GAFENTVTGRALTDA
+731 GAFENTVKGRALTDA

>member
-1 MKHELF
+1 KVTEKKSAYDKLF
-7 KTVCMKKWMIVLLAM
+7 QKESCETV
-22 IIVMPLS
+22 
-29 SDLYAASKKKKKKG
+29 
-43 TATATLPTPKK
+43 
-54 VSPYEKLLKGKNVET
+54 
-69 SKSDFITLHKVGSKL
+69 KSNFITLHKVDGKL
-84 YFEIPLKY
+84 YFEIPMKY
-92 MEREILLAST
+92 LGREMLFAST
-102 VTNVTSPEFC
+102 LTSTSSNDFCDVGYKQNDPLHVRFTKIDSTIYLNEVNAFVTS
-112 DIGYKANNPLHLKFT
+112 NPKEP
-127 KRDSSIFLRYVSTG
+127 S
-141 VTTDNLQKAMNN
+141 LQKAIDKNFADA
-153 VYGDPILYAYD
+153 VLYSYKIAAYT
-164 VKAYNPDSTAVVID
+164 PDSTAVVID

-198 GLIQLNSV
+198 GLIQLNST

-273 VGIFITSKQHVST
+273 VGIFITSKQHIST

-292 DYTLANRWRMEPK
+292 NYTLANRWRMEPK

-337 IKEGTLRWNEAFE
+337 IKEGTLRWNAAFE

-731 GAFENTVTGRALTDA
+731 GAFENTVKGRALTDA

>member
-1 MKHELF
+1 
-7 KTVCMKKWMIVLLAM
+7 MKKWMLVLFVALFVLPCSREA
-22 IIVMPLS
+22 
-29 SDLYAASKKKKKKG
+29 DAAGRKKKG
-43 TATATLPTPKK
+43 KNAATAKVTEKK
-54 VSPYEKLLKGKNVET
+54 SAYDKLFQKESCET
-69 SKSDFITLHKVGSKL
+69 VKSNFITLHKVDGKL
-84 YFEIPLKY
+84 YFEIPMKY
-92 MEREILLAST
+92 LGREMLFAST
-102 VTNVTSPEFC
+102 LTSTSSNDFCDVGYKQNDPLHVRFTKIDSTIYLNEVNAFVTS
-112 DIGYKANNPLHLKFT
+112 NPKEP
-127 KRDSSIFLRYVSTG
+127 S
-141 VTTDNLQKAMNN
+141 LQKAIDKNFADA
-153 VYGDPILYAYD
+153 VLYSYKIAAYT
-164 VKAYNPDSTAVVID
+164 PDSTAVVID

-198 GLIQLNSV
+198 GLIQLNST

-292 DYTLANRWRMEPK
+292 NYTLANRWRMEPK

-337 IKEGTLRWNEAFE
+337 IKEGTLRWNAAFE

-372 DNLKYSCIRYLP
+372 DNLKYSCVRYLP

-682 NFTMGVDMTPV
+682 NFTMGVDMIPV

-731 GAFENTVTGRALTDA
+731 GAFENTVKGRALTDA